1 MVIHENTVLQRF
13 ITRAFK
19 AMIKLFEKRVDF
31 FYWKIFRGI
40 HKPKKTLRTSAVLEI
55 KYFILSRCFWNII
68 DFVWFHLNYLDD
80 NLKIEL
86 QKAVVLS
93 VECVI
98 NCILKIKILFQEACE
113 VGPGFLENDQTIT
126 QKEKQHSLQN
136 AAVTS
141 VFCISVFSFSSLPD
155 LFSVHRH

>member
-1 MVIHENTVLQRF
+1 M
-13 ITRAFK
+13 
-19 AMIKLFEKRVDF
+19 
-31 FYWKIFRGI
+31 
-40 HKPKKTLRTSAVLEI
+40 
-55 KYFILSRCFWNII
+55 
-68 DFVWFHLNYLDD
+68 NYLDD

-155 LFSVHRH
+155 LFRTPELCEIMIQFLVHRH